1 MYLQNKEISNIKAKE
16 MEKKVPSF
24 LVTILLS
31 DFDLATIFLVSP
43 TKRKKKSASL
53 FTNMSLINHYRYL
66 KKKSNHKV

>member
-43 TKRKKKSASL
+43 KKRKKNLQACL
-53 FTNMSLINHYRYL
+53 Q
-66 KKKSNHKV
+66 V

>member
-24 LVTILLS
+24 LVAILLS

-53 FTNMSLINHYRYL
+53 FTNMSLINHRYF

>member
-16 MEKKVPSF
+16 MEKIVPSF

-43 TKRKKKSASL
+43 TKRKKNLQACL
-53 FTNMSLINHYRYL
+53 QT
-66 KKKSNHKV
+66 